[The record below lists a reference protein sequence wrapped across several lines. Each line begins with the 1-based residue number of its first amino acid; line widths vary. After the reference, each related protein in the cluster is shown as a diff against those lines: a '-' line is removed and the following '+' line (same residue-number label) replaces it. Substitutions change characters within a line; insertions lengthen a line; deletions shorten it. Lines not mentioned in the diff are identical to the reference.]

1 MTHTVFTNP
10 RTGLF
15 GLAVAAF
22 ALLTAGPAAHATD
35 YGLLGLY
42 KVDDAAVFE
51 TALRAFEQDIADRG
65 CALSREGMIV
75 GEDGDIDIDTPS
87 RFLWLTC
94 AAPLLRGADT
104 RAVFAKLEAGA
115 HRLALLEGEVFAGE
129 NGASRVAGRAY
140 ILKVS
145 HYNNDD
151 PDARDADL
159 AALQAT
165 VATRAD
171 RYKLEAFIAVS
182 HAVGMTTPD
191 EAVLIYYDDPQQGER
206 FRGGNG
212 DIMKAIG
219 GFNKDHLTD
228 FIYYFG
234 AVRPDQE

>member
-1 MTHTVFTNP
+1 MTPNVLRN
-10 RTGLF
+10 LF
-15 GLAVAAF
+15 GVVAAVG
-22 ALLTAGPAAHATD
+22 LLTAAPAVHAAE

-42 KVDDAAVFE
+42 KVDDAALFE
-51 TALRAFEQDIADRG
+51 TALGAFEQDIADHG

-75 GEDGDIDIDTPS
+75 GQDGDIDIAAPS
-87 RFLWLTC
+87 RFIWLTC

-104 RAVFAKLEAGA
+104 RVLFAKLEAGA
-115 HRLALLEGEVFAGE
+115 HRLALLEGELFAGE
-129 NGASRVAGRAY
+129 NGASAVVGRAY

-151 PDARDADL
+151 PDRRDADL

-171 RYKLEAFIAVS
+171 RYKLEAFISVS
-182 HAVGMTTPD
+182 HAVGMMTPD
-191 EAVLIYYDDPQQGER
+191 EAVLIYYDDPGQGER
-206 FRGGNG
+206 FRGDNG

-234 AVRPDQE
+234 AASG